1 MPLISRVYTAHQG
14 HGSYQWKCL
23 NLENFPVPLAGICI
37 YCHFFFFYFILPL
50 KFPLQ
55 KVTEDI
61 RAWRRE
67 SDTFPVWVPLTE
79 AAETGCF
86 VLFYT
91 HNDSGVRYVISNW
104 FGSASINRGGAQ
116 SERANTGEVICCVF
130 TAPLGTGKLV
140 LLFPYSRCV
149 YRKIVPRRCATCCT
163 VQFGLGPRI
172 NKQNKPTTFL

>member
-14 HGSYQWKCL
+14 HGNYQWKFKIL
-23 NLENFPVPLAGICI
+23 RISQYLWLVSAFTAIFL
-37 YCHFFFFYFILPL
+37 FFYFILPL

-61 RAWRRE
+61 RARRRE

-104 FGSASINRGGAQ
+104 FGSASINRGGVQ